1 MAKKQKSFADKAA
14 GSKDKEAV
22 YVKYVK
28 SVKSEKTGQWRFNEQ
43 MVRSKK
49 GEQLDV
55 ALKRMDEVANLVD
68 IDLSQFEITDTP
80 EVPAEDA
87 VVQPNE
93 TVDEAVDTI
102 VDEQTDTQD
111 DNVEDADALN
121 EKSIDEPVAEESI
134 DEPVA
139 KESSESGTEESED
152 QSVDS
157 DSNDETPSEDDSSE
171 SEDNKSEKEGEESLQ
186 ASD

>member
-14 GSKDKEAV
+14 RSKEKESV

-68 IDLSQFEITDTP
+68 IDLSQFAIADTP
-80 EVPAEDA
+80 EVPVEEA
-87 VVQPNE
+87 VVEPNE
-93 TVDEAVDTI
+93 PVDET
-102 VDEQTDTQD
+102 
-111 DNVEDADALN
+111 
-121 EKSIDEPVAEESI
+121 S
-134 DEPVA
+134 
-139 KESSESGTEESED
+139 
-152 QSVDS
+152 
-157 DSNDETPSEDDSSE
+157 SEDDSSE
-171 SEDNKSEKEGEESLQ
+171 LEENKPEKEGEDVLET
-186 ASD
+186 SD

>member
-14 GSKDKEAV
+14 RSKEKESV

-68 IDLSQFEITDTP
+68 IDLSQFAIADTP
-80 EVPAEDA
+80 EVPVEEA
-87 VVQPNE
+87 VVEPNE
-93 TVDEAVDTI
+93 PVDET
-102 VDEQTDTQD
+102 
-111 DNVEDADALN
+111 
-121 EKSIDEPVAEESI
+121 S
-134 DEPVA
+134 
-139 KESSESGTEESED
+139 
-152 QSVDS
+152 
-157 DSNDETPSEDDSSE
+157 SEDDSSE
-171 SEDNKSEKEGEESLQ
+171 LEENKPEKEGGDVLET
-186 ASD
+186 SD

>member
-14 GSKDKEAV
+14 GSKEKESV

-68 IDLSQFEITDTP
+68 IDLSQFAIADTP
-80 EVPAEDA
+80 EVPVED
-87 VVQPNE
+87 VVVEPNE
-93 TVDEAVDTI
+93 PVDETVAAAVEKQPDS
-102 VDEQTDTQD
+102 QD
-111 DNVEDADALN
+111 DDVEHSDASN
-121 EKSIDEPVAEESI
+121 ENSIDEPVAEES
-134 DEPVA
+134 P
-139 KESSESGTEESED
+139 ESGTEESED
-152 QSVDS
+152 ISVDS

-171 SEDNKSEKEGEESLQ
+171 PEENKSEKEGEDSLET
-186 ASD
+186 SD

>member
-14 GSKDKEAV
+14 GSKEKEAV

-28 SVKSEKTGQWRFNEQ
+28 SVKSDKTGQWRFNEQ

-68 IDLSQFEITDTP
+68 IDLSQFEIADAP
-80 EVPAEDA
+80 EAPVEDA
-87 VVQPNE
+87 VVESNE
-93 TVDEAVDTI
+93 TVDETIDT
-102 VDEQTDTQD
+102 VVEEQTDTQD
-111 DNVEDADALN
+111 DNVEDSAASN
-121 EKSIDEPVAEESI
+121 ENSIDEPVAEES
-134 DEPVA
+134 P
-139 KESSESGTEESED
+139 ESGTEESED

-157 DSNDETPSEDDSSE
+157 DSNDETPSENDPSE
-171 SEDNKSEKEGEESLQ
+171 TEEDKPEKEGEDSLE

>member
-14 GSKDKEAV
+14 RSKEKESV

-68 IDLSQFEITDTP
+68 IDLSQFAIADTP
-80 EVPAEDA
+80 EVPVEKA
-87 VVQPNE
+87 VVEPNE
-93 TVDEAVDTI
+93 LVDETIAAV
-102 VDEQTDTQD
+102 VDEQSDSQEED
-111 DNVEDADALN
+111 VEHSDASN
-121 EKSIDEPVAEESI
+121 ENSIDESVAEES
-134 DEPVA
+134 P
-139 KESSESGTEESED
+139 ESGTEESKD

-171 SEDNKSEKEGEESLQ
+171 LEENKSEKEGEDSLET
-186 ASD
+186 SD

>member
-28 SVKSEKTGQWRFNEQ
+28 SVKSEKTGKWRFNEQ

-68 IDLSQFEITDTP
+68 APYT
-80 EVPAEDA
+80 A
-87 VVQPNE
+87 
-93 TVDEAVDTI
+93 
-102 VDEQTDTQD
+102 
-111 DNVEDADALN
+111 
-121 EKSIDEPVAEESI
+121 
-134 DEPVA
+134 
-139 KESSESGTEESED
+139 
-152 QSVDS
+152 
-157 DSNDETPSEDDSSE
+157 
-171 SEDNKSEKEGEESLQ
+171 
-186 ASD
+186 

>member
-14 GSKDKEAV
+14 GSKEKESV

-68 IDLSQFEITDTP
+68 IDLSQFAIADTP
-80 EVPAEDA
+80 EVPVEDA
-87 VVQPNE
+87 VVESNE
-93 TVDEAVDTI
+93 TVDETIAAV
-102 VDEQTDTQD
+102 VEEQSDSQEED
-111 DNVEDADALN
+111 VEHSDASN
-121 EKSIDEPVAEESI
+121 ENSIDEPIAEES
-134 DEPVA
+134 P
-139 KESSESGTEESED
+139 ESGTEESKDISED
-152 QSVDS
+152 SG
-157 DSNDETPSEDDSSE
+157 SNDESPSEDDSSE
-171 SEDNKSEKEGEESLQ
+171 PEENKPEKEGEDALET
-186 ASD
+186 SD

>member
-14 GSKDKEAV
+14 GSKEKDAV

-68 IDLSQFEITDTP
+68 IDLSEFEI
-80 EVPAEDA
+80 AEPP
-87 VVQPNE
+87 VEE
-93 TVDEAVDTI
+93 TVAEIADETVETENASAGDKADIAGDPVTEENASVDAP
-102 VDEQTDTQD
+102 D
-111 DNVEDADALN
+111 L
-121 EKSIDEPVAEESI
+121 
-134 DEPVA
+134 
-139 KESSESGTEESED
+139 ESSEEPIKEE
-152 QSVDS
+152 
-157 DSNDETPSEDDSSE
+157 
-171 SEDNKSEKEGEESLQ
+171 L
-186 ASD
+186 

>member
-14 GSKDKEAV
+14 GSKEKESV

-68 IDLSQFEITDTP
+68 IDLSQFAIADTP
-80 EVPAEDA
+80 EVPVEDA
-87 VVQPNE
+87 VVESNE
-93 TVDEAVDTI
+93 TVDETIAAVVEEQPDSQENDVDDSDTS
-102 VDEQTDTQD
+102 
-111 DNVEDADALN
+111 N
-121 EKSIDEPVAEESI
+121 EKSMEEPVAEES
-134 DEPVA
+134 P
-139 KESSESGTEESED
+139 ESGTEESKD

-171 SEDNKSEKEGEESLQ
+171 LEENKPEKEGEDVLET
-186 ASD
+186 SD

>member
-14 GSKDKEAV
+14 GSKDKEAI

-68 IDLSQFEITDTP
+68 IDLSQFAIADTP
-80 EVPAEDA
+80 EVAVED
-87 VVQPNE
+87 VVVEPNE
-93 TVDEAVDTI
+93 TVDETVAGVA
-102 VDEQTDTQD
+102 DEQTDTQD
-111 DNVEDADALN
+111 DDVEDLEASS
-121 EKSIDEPVAEESI
+121 EKSTDEPVAEES
-134 DEPVA
+134 P
-139 KESSESGTEESED
+139 ESGTEESKD

-171 SEDNKSEKEGEESLQ
+171 PEENKSEK
-186 ASD
+186 

>member
-14 GSKDKEAV
+14 GSKEKESV

-68 IDLSQFEITDTP
+68 IDLSQFAIADTP
-80 EVPAEDA
+80 EVPVEKA
-87 VVQPNE
+87 VVEPNE
-93 TVDEAVDTI
+93 LVDETIAAV
-102 VDEQTDTQD
+102 VEEQSDSQEEG
-111 DNVEDADALN
+111 VEHSDASN
-121 EKSIDEPVAEESI
+121 ENSIDESIAEES
-134 DEPVA
+134 P
-139 KESSESGTEESED
+139 ESGTEESKDISED
-152 QSVDS
+152 SG
-157 DSNDETPSEDDSSE
+157 SNDESPSEDDSSE
-171 SEDNKSEKEGEESLQ
+171 PEENKPEQEGKDALET
-186 ASD
+186 SD